1 MLKFY
6 PDQKVPALR
15 RLIQDVLAVLWVTF
29 WAFAGWLTY
38 QTVIQLEVIADG
50 LRDTGRTFN
59 DWLAA
64 FRQAVPRN
72 IPYLS
77 DFLVKQANALQTH
90 TGDSLIGLSGTVRT
104 DILQLSVALALLIA
118 IPPITYMLL
127 TYGVWRYRDAL
138 EMGSALMFVRVAERS
153 GRIEQAKAL
162 LAYRALASLSFTQLM
177 KASRDP
183 VGDIANRDYDKL
195 SAAMLSRAGL
205 QPWRLDPLPPLDR
218 PLLTPGSSESS

>member
-6 PDQKVPALR
+6 PDQRIPAIR
-15 RLIQDVLAVLWVTF
+15 RFIQDVLAVLWVTF

-38 QTVIQLEVIADG
+38 QTAIQLEVIADG

-64 FRQAVPRN
+64 FRQAVPKGV
-72 IPYLS
+72 PYLS
-77 DFLVKQANALQTH
+77 DFLVKQASALQSH
-90 TGDSLIGLSGTVRT
+90 TGDSLIGLSATVRT
-104 DILQLSVALALLIA
+104 DILQLSIALALLIA
-118 IPPITYMLL
+118 IPPITFMAL

-177 KASRDP
+177 QASTDP
-183 VGDIANRDYDKL
+183 VGDIAERNYDNL

-205 QPWRLDPLPPLDR
+205 QPWRLDPMGPIDR
-218 PLLTPGSSESS
+218 PLLPPAEAEGK